1 MLPHN
6 QPIGPRHPQI
16 EKRSFPVKPVNHDAE
31 FMRHIPAL
39 INTIADGNPDTAK
52 EWKIIVRLRRSNGE
66 SWESVYQLLSQ
77 AAFPS
82 I

>member
-6 QPIGPRHPQI
+6 QPIGPHHPQVKTPPI
-16 EKRSFPVKPVNHDAE
+16 PVKPVNYDAK

-39 INTIADGNPDTAK
+39 INIIADGNPDTAK